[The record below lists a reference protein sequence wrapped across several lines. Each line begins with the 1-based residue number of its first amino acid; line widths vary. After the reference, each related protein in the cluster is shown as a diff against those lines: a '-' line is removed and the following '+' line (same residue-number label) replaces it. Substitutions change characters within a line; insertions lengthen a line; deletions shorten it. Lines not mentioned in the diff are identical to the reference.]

1 MDTYSNKQNNSYHL
15 WSDAQKKERTIN
27 KLKPPHILKIL
38 PNGRIIYKFY
48 TGVRDTV
55 SLNGNDT
62 GSFLVS
68 TQREK
73 M

>member
-1 MDTYSNKQNNSYHL
+1 MDTFSNKQNNSFHL
-15 WSDAQKKERTIN
+15 WTDSQKKERTTNAI
-27 KLKPPHILKIL
+27 LPPHILKIL

-55 SLNGNDT
+55 SLNGHDT

-68 TQREK
+68 TQNER